1 MLTVETIA
9 RLVLGPVLGG
19 TTAFMGLATLG
30 TLVSLVQDVRHYLAS
45 RRLDDGE
52 RAIDSFLAAMVFMLL
67 TLLAGGLL
75 AGVLLG

>member
-1 MLTVETIA
+1 MLTFETIA

-19 TTAFMGLATLG
+19 LCAFTGLATLG
-30 TLVSLVQDVRHYLAS
+30 TLVSLARDVGNFLAS